1 MKSKC
6 FCLLLCLCVF
16 LPVLPKDLYFRHI
29 DLNEDFTQPSAISVY
44 QDAQGLIW
52 FGNDNLNAYDGRVVH
67 SFRLSNYLEGAEDNN
82 IHGICGDG
90 EALVYMLANKD
101 VVIFD
106 KQAEEFRW
114 AGVKAQAIEYHE
126 GVLYYAVGNE
136 VFRYLPEGEAE
147 KVCALP
153 ERSVIIKDLFWQDGV
168 CWMATTRG
176 VYCFDR
182 NTLQAML
189 EDESVTS
196 LFMDRDGRLWVGTL
210 SNGVKMLDRGR
221 WLSWQENDP
230 VRPLVN
236 NQVRVINQDDK
247 GNVWIGTYDGITV
260 VDPSLRDHYH
270 LLHKALVVEAFVG
283 VCDL

>member
-106 KQAEEFRW
+106 RLKSSAGQA
-114 AGVKAQAIEYHE
+114 
-126 GVLYYAVGNE
+126 
-136 VFRYLPEGEAE
+136 
-147 KVCALP
+147 
-153 ERSVIIKDLFWQDGV
+153 
-168 CWMATTRG
+168 
-176 VYCFDR
+176 
-182 NTLQAML
+182 
-189 EDESVTS
+189 
-196 LFMDRDGRLWVGTL
+196 
-210 SNGVKMLDRGR
+210 
-221 WLSWQENDP
+221 
-230 VRPLVN
+230 
-236 NQVRVINQDDK
+236 
-247 GNVWIGTYDGITV
+247 
-260 VDPSLRDHYH
+260 
-270 LLHKALVVEAFVG
+270 
-283 VCDL
+283 